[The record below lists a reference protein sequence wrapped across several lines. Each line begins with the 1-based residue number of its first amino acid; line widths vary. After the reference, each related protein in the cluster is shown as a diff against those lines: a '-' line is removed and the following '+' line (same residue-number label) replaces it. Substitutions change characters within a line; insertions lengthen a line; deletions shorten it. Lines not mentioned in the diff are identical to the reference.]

1 MDGPPLLLRND
12 SPRLGHWLKLHV
24 LDRHGSPAINARAV
38 LVAGGR
44 SQMRELRSGST
55 YQSQNA
61 LEPHFGLGETT
72 TIESLQILWLGGEKK
87 RMKDL
92 QADQTLT
99 NKEPAEATSRP
110 SS

>member
-12 SPRLGHWLKLHV
+12 SPRLGHWLKLRA
-24 LDRHGSPAINARAV
+24 LNRHGSPAINARAV
-38 LVAGGR
+38 LVSGGR

-61 LEPHFGLGETT
+61 LELHFGLGETT
-72 TIESLQILWLGGEKK
+72 TIDSLEILWLGEKK
-87 RMKDL
+87 TRLKDV

-99 NKEPAEATSRP
+99 IKEPAEATSRP
-110 SS
+110 SP

>member
-1 MDGPPLLLRND
+1 V
-12 SPRLGHWLKLHV
+12 S
-24 LDRHGSPAINARAV
+24 
-38 LVAGGR
+38 GGR

-61 LEPHFGLGETT
+61 LELHFGLGETT
-72 TIESLQILWLGGEKK
+72 TIESIQILWLGGEKN

-99 NKEPAEATSRP
+99 IKEPAEATSRP
-110 SS
+110 SSRTPPRGASARAVQFESAAARKPTTTQ